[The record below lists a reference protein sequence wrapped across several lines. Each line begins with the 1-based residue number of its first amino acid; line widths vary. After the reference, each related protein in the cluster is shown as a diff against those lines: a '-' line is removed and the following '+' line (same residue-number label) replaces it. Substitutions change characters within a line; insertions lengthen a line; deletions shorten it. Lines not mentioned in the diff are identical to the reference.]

1 MLDIP
6 RDTATV
12 TSPASPDGHI
22 WEKRIPSLILNT
34 PQKNVLVG
42 DFHIIETI

>member
-12 TSPASPDGHI
+12 TSPTSPDGHI

-34 PQKNVLVG
+34 PPKNVLVG